1 MADLFRRAR
10 RGARG
15 YDIEE
20 VNAFFARAQAFYEG
34 KSPDRMT
41 PEHVRTVSFTQ
52 VSHGYDESAVD
63 GALDRL
69 DAAFTRKERATFIER
84 NGQQAWLDKVVERAT
99 TLYDR
104 LSRPAGEKF
113 SSASRGKPGYDKQQ
127 VDLVCQRLSDYFNNG
142 KPLTSTE
149 VRHCVFA
156 VTRGKK
162 GYSMAPVDAFLDRA
176 LEVLVAAE

>member
-10 RGARG
+10 GSTRG
-15 YDIEE
+15 YDVEE
-20 VNAFFARAQAFYEG
+20 VNAFFARAQAIYEG
-34 KSPDRMT
+34 KSPERMT
-41 PEHVRTVSFTQ
+41 PQDVRTVSFTR
-52 VSHGYDESAVD
+52 VSHGYDSDAVD

-69 DAAFTRKERATFIER
+69 DAAFTRKERAAFIER
-84 NGQQAWLDKVVERAT
+84 NGQQAWLDRVVERAT

-113 SSASRGKPGYDKQQ
+113 SPAARGKPGYDKHQ
-127 VDLVCQRLSDYFNNG
+127 VDLLCQRLSDYFNSG
-142 KPLTSTE
+142 KALTSTE
-149 VRHCVFA
+149 VRHSVFA

-162 GYSMAPVDAFLDRA
+162 GYAIAPVDAFLDRA